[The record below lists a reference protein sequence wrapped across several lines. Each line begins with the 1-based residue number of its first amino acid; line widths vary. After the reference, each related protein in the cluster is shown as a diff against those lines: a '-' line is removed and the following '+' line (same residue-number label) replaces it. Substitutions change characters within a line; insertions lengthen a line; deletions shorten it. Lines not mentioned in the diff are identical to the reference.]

1 MHRFHDGPKT
11 IWRTGMFCILAVCYS
26 SLSPPAAGGE
36 LTDEEKDAG
45 FVSMFNGADFNGWRF
60 TGEESENPPEN
71 WSVEGG
77 VIKLTGGGKP
87 HLGTVY
93 EFANFEMRF
102 EWRAKREKYNG
113 GFFIRSPKNLGKN
126 QLNLAQGS
134 AGQFIGGNLQGSKGV
149 PDLQH
154 VVGEWNEWRVLVLDE
169 MVTFW
174 CNGQLAWKGTG
185 LQPEKGYIGL
195 QAEGAPLEF
204 RNLRI
209 RQMK

>member
-1 MHRFHDGPKT
+1 MSRFHDSTTT
-11 IWRTGMFCILAVCYS
+11 IRPMRMLSVFAACYS
-26 SLSPPAAGGE
+26 TLSPTVVGGE

-45 FVSMFNGADFNGWRF
+45 FILMFNGTDFNGWRF
-60 TGEESENPPEN
+60 TGEGWDKPPEN
-71 WSVEGG
+71 WIVADG

-87 HLGTVY
+87 HLGTVS

-102 EWRAKREKYNG
+102 EWRANRESYNG
-113 GFFIRSPKNLGKN
+113 GFFIRSPKDLGKN
-126 QLNLAQGS
+126 QLNLAKGS
-134 AGQFIGGNLQGSKGV
+134 EGQFIGGKLQGSKGV
-149 PDLQH
+149 PDLQKPA
-154 VVGEWNEWRVLVLDE
+154 GEWNEWQVLVVNDA
-169 MVTFW
+169 VSFW
-174 CNGQLAWKGTG
+174 CNGQLAWQGTG

>member
-1 MHRFHDGPKT
+1 MSCYRGDTKS
-11 IWRTGMFCILAVCYS
+11 ISRMNMFCAMAMVCSTGTSAV
-26 SLSPPAAGGE
+26 LGGE
-36 LTDEEKDAG
+36 LTMEEKAAG
-45 FVSMFNGADFNGWRF
+45 FVSMFNGTDFNGWRF
-60 TGEESENPPEN
+60 TGEESDKPPEN

-77 VIKLTGGGKP
+77 VIKLSGGGKP
-87 HLGTVY
+87 HLATVH

-102 EWRAKREKYNG
+102 QWRALREKYNS

-134 AGQFIGGNLQGSKGV
+134 EGKFIGGKLEGSASAAELQKPAGK
-149 PDLQH
+149 
-154 VVGEWNEWRVLVLDE
+154 WNEWRVLVVEDE
-169 MVTFW
+169 VAFW
-174 CNGQLAWKGTG
+174 CNDQLAWKGSG

-209 RQMK
+209 RQIE